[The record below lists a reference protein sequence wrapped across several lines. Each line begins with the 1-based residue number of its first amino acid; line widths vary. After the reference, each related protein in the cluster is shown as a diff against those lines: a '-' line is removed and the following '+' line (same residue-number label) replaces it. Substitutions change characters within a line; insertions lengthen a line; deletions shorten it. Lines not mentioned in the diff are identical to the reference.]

1 MSGGRDLLTDERE
14 EVINDGSRVVGDMA
28 YGQEEMAVI
37 GRRRFLRILK
47 EWRAWRAG
55 CAVLEGGGRR

>member
-1 MSGGRDLLTDERE
+1 MLTDERE
-14 EVINDGSRVVGDMA
+14 EVRNDGSRVVGDMA

-47 EWRAWRAG
+47 EWKAWRVG
-55 CAVLEGGGRR
+55 CDVLEGGGRR